1 VVGLD
6 AAAAGQL
13 AEQMLA
19 NGERL
24 TAIWR
29 HVVLQLLDD
38 YEGDRHRNGTSAAAG
53 RFTLEPAPTSSP
65 QVDAALAALAEH
77 LSRRDGWTT
86 PPWATDSSRYS
97 RRWWFVAPLQGIHAT
112 ALQQSPSAFRRR
124 GVFIT
129 ADGLA
134 RV

>member
-1 VVGLD
+1 
-6 AAAAGQL
+6 
-13 AEQMLA
+13 MLSY
-19 NGERL
+19 GEPL

-38 YEGDRHRNGTSAAAG
+38 YESERRQRGAPVAARRFAAEPARTTSA
-53 RFTLEPAPTSSP
+53 
-65 QVDAALAALAEH
+65 QVDAALAALTEYLA
-77 LSRRDGWTT
+77 RRDGWPT
-86 PPWATDSSRYS
+86 PPWALNSSRYT
-97 RRWWFVAPLQGIHAT
+97 RRWWFVTPLKGLHPT
-112 ALQQSPSAFRRR
+112 ALQQSPSTFRRR

>member
-1 VVGLD
+1 VGLN
-6 AAAAGQL
+6 AAAAGRL
-13 AEQMLA
+13 AEQMLTD
-19 NGERL
+19 GEPL

-29 HVVLQLLDD
+29 HVMLQLFDD
-38 YEGDRHRNGTSAAAG
+38 YESDRRREGTAAAAR
-53 RFTLEPAPTSSP
+53 RFGVEPAPTSSP

-77 LSRRDGWTT
+77 LSRRDGWTAPAWAIDAARYT
-86 PPWATDSSRYS
+86 PQ
-97 RRWWFVAPLQGIHAT
+97 WWFVTPFKGLHAT

-134 RV
+134 RA

>member
-1 VVGLD
+1 MTGLD
-6 AAAAGQL
+6 VAAAGRL
-13 AEQMLA
+13 AEQMLTD
-19 NGERL
+19 GEPS

-38 YEGDRHRNGTSAAAG
+38 YESDRRREGVATAER
-53 RFTLEPAPTSSP
+53 RFVDGPSRTSSP
-65 QVDAALAALAEH
+65 QIDAGLAALAEH
-77 LSRRDGWTT
+77 LARRDD
-86 PPWATDSSRYS
+86 WATPAWASDTARYT
-97 RRWWFVAPLQGIHAT
+97 RRWWFVTPLKGMHAT

-134 RV
+134 RA

>member
-1 VVGLD
+1 
-6 AAAAGQL
+6 
-13 AEQMLA
+13 M
-19 NGERL
+19 

-38 YEGDRHRNGTSAAAG
+38 YESERRHQGATVAARRFAPDPG
-53 RFTLEPAPTSSP
+53 RTRSP

-77 LSRRDGWTT
+77 LARRDGWAT
-86 PPWATDSSRYS
+86 PGWALDSSRYT
-97 RRWWFVAPLQGIHAT
+97 RQWWFVTPLKGLHPT